1 MCYINKYVSPDLD
14 DGDVYKRQT
23 GGYTKI
29 GTIITADLPRLSQ
42 LPVGDGIHFDIVTIN
57 EAQDIY
63 RSYMQQL
70 QEWLQLAQEQSVY
83 VFKVS

>member
-1 MCYINKYVSPDLD
+1 MAD
-14 DGDVYKRQT
+14 RQTT

-42 LPVGDGIHFDIVTIN
+42 LPVGDGINFNIVSIE

-63 RSYMQQL
+63 RAYMGRL
-70 QEWLQLAQEQSVY
+70 KKRIKLAHEQSAY
-83 VFKVS
+83 VFN